1 MALQAFG
8 LTRHQYYYRPPAAG
22 RTDSASRPGC
32 PASAYTLYQDEDG
45 LSSERPNE
53 EVVEL
58 IQEVQQD
65 DNLHCGY
72 KRMTPYLQLR
82 GYQINHKKAYR
93 LMRSNSLLLS
103 RLKKVGRSYV
113 QHLRAQ
119 PEQPLTLLEM
129 DIKMTWV

>member
-1 MALQAFG
+1 
-8 LTRHQYYYRPPAAG
+8 
-22 RTDSASRPGC
+22 
-32 PASAYTLYQDEDG
+32 
-45 LSSERPNE
+45 
-53 EVVEL
+53 
-58 IQEVQQD
+58 
-65 DNLHCGY
+65 
-72 KRMTPYLQLR
+72 MTPYLQLR